1 MTKIYS
7 KITGIGHYL
16 PSKVMT
22 NADFEKMVDTNDEWI
37 KSRTGI
43 SERRFT
49 TEGESVSTMSLEAS
63 KKAIERAG
71 ITPNDID
78 MIIVGTVTGDMRFPS
93 TATLI
98 HKGLGIDHP
107 VPAFDISA
115 ACSGFV
121 YGLTIADGFIKSQT
135 AKTILVIGSENLSKF
150 TDMQDRNTC
159 VLFGDGAGAAIVQES
174 TEPGIL
180 SYHIAAD
187 GNYSHLIELPAGGS
201 KMPASEETVKNR
213 MHFTRMEGR
222 ETYKQACQDMTE
234 TAFASLEK
242 AGLSV
247 EDVTWLVPHQA
258 NIRIIQ
264 TVTKRLKI
272 DPEKVYTN
280 VDHVGNT
287 SAGSIPIGL
296 SEMFEKGLLKKGDIV
311 VLSALGSGLTW
322 GSVVFKF

>member
-37 KSRTGI
+37 KTRTGI

-49 TEGESVSTMSLEAS
+49 TEGETVSTMSIEAS

-78 MIIVGTVTGDMRFPS
+78 MIIVGTVTGDMRYPS

-98 HKGLGIDHP
+98 HKGLGINKSI
-107 VPAFDISA
+107 PAFDIAA

-121 YGLTIADGFIKSQT
+121 YGLTIADSFIKAQT

-187 GNYSHLIELPAGGS
+187 GNFSHLIELPAGGS
-201 KMPASEETVKNR
+201 KMPTTEDTVKNR
-213 MHFTRMEGR
+213 LHFTRMEGR
-222 ETYKQACQDMTE
+222 ETYKQACQDMTD
-234 TAFASLEK
+234 TAFASLEI
-242 AGLSV
+242 AGLGV

-272 DPEKVYTN
+272 DPNKVYTN

>member
-1 MTKIYS
+1 
-7 KITGIGHYL
+7 
-16 PSKVMT
+16 
-22 NADFEKMVDTNDEWI
+22 MVDTNDEWI
-37 KSRTGI
+37 KTRTGI

-49 TEGESVSTMSLEAS
+49 TEGETVSTMSIEAS

-78 MIIVGTVTGDMRFPS
+78 MIIVGTVTGDMRYPS

-98 HKGLGIDHP
+98 HKGLGINKSI
-107 VPAFDISA
+107 PAFDIAA

-121 YGLTIADGFIKSQT
+121 YGLTIADSFIKAQT

-187 GNYSHLIELPAGGS
+187 GNFSHLIELPAGGS
-201 KMPASEETVKNR
+201 KMPTTEDTVKNR
-213 MHFTRMEGR
+213 LHFTRMEGR
-222 ETYKQACQDMTE
+222 ETYKQACQDMTD
-234 TAFASLEK
+234 TAFASLEI
-242 AGLSV
+242 AGLGV

-272 DPEKVYTN
+272 DPNKVYTN

>member
-7 KITGIGHYL
+7 KIIGLGHYL

-22 NADFEKMVDTNDEWI
+22 NADFEKIVDTNDEWI
-37 KSRTGI
+37 KTRTGI

-49 TEGESVSTMSLEAS
+49 TEGETVSTMSVEAS

-98 HKGLGIDHP
+98 HKALKIDHP
-107 VPAFDISA
+107 IPAFDIAA
-115 ACSGFV
+115 ACGGFV
-121 YGLTIADGFIKSQT
+121 YGLTIADSIIKTQS

-150 TDMQDRNTC
+150 IDMQDRNTC
-159 VLFGDGAGAAIVQES
+159 VLMGDGAGAIVVQAS
-174 TEPGIL
+174 KEPGIL
-180 SYHIAAD
+180 ASDISAD

-201 KMPASEETVKNR
+201 KMPTSEETVKNR
-213 MHFTRMEGR
+213 MHYLKMEGR
-222 ETYKQACQDMTE
+222 ETYKQACQDMTD
-234 TAFASLEK
+234 TARISLEK
-242 AGLSV
+242 AGLGI
-247 EDVTWLVPHQA
+247 EDVSWLVPHQA

-272 DPEKVYTN
+272 DPNKVYTN

-287 SAGSIPIGL
+287 SAGSIPIAL
-296 SEMFEKGLLKKGDIV
+296 SEMFEKELLKKGDIV